1 MIASYLSVIRPL
13 PTSSLALK
21 FYGDIFVN
29 GKNRAGDSMN
39 RVDRSTHAPAAGQ
52 PSEPDLPRR
61 IGREVRDLRKAR
73 GVTLAAVAEASGL
86 SVGYL
91 SLVERDL
98 ATPSI
103 KSLHAVSRALGVTIG
118 WFFEANDAPEA
129 ERDLVVR
136 HARRRRLDYSA
147 GVVDELL
154 SPNLTGAL
162 ELLSCRFP
170 PGASSGDEPYA
181 HAGEEAGVV
190 IRGRLELWV
199 DGRMVLLQAGDS
211 FGFKS
216 VLPHR
221 YLNPGPDETE
231 VIWAITPPSY

>member
-1 MIASYLSVIRPL
+1 
-13 PTSSLALK
+13 
-21 FYGDIFVN
+21 
-29 GKNRAGDSMN
+29 MN
-39 RVDRSTHAPAAGQ
+39 RIVAPPRLRAAEAPSASTDPSQ
-52 PSEPDLPRR
+52 PRL
-61 IGREVRDLRKAR
+61 IGRDIRGLRKAR
-73 GVTLAAVAEASGL
+73 GVTLAGLAEASGL

-91 SLVERDL
+91 SLLERDR

-103 KSLHAVSRALGVTIG
+103 KALHAISRALGVTIS
-118 WFFEANDAPEA
+118 WFFEANGVPEE

-136 HARRRRLDYSA
+136 RARRRRLDYSA

-170 PGASSGDEPYA
+170 PGASSGEEPYS
-181 HAGEEAGVV
+181 HSGEEAGVV

-199 DGRMVLLQAGDS
+199 DGRTVTLEAGDS

-216 VLPHR
+216 ELPHR
-221 YLNPGPDETE
+221 YRNPGPDETE

>member
-1 MIASYLSVIRPL
+1 MNRIVAPPR
-13 PTSSLALK
+13 
-21 FYGDIFVN
+21 
-29 GKNRAGDSMN
+29 NRA
-39 RVDRSTHAPAAGQ
+39 AEA
-52 PSEPDLPRR
+52 PSEPTDPSQPRL
-61 IGREVRDLRKAR
+61 IGRDIRGLRKAR
-73 GVTLAAVAEASGL
+73 GVTLAGLAEASGL

-91 SLVERDL
+91 SLLERDR

-103 KSLHAVSRALGVTIG
+103 KALHAVSRALGVTIS
-118 WFFEANDAPEA
+118 WFFEANDVPED

-136 HARRRRLDYSA
+136 RARRRRLDYSA

-170 PGASSGDEPYA
+170 PGASSGEEPYS
-181 HAGEEAGVV
+181 HSGEEAGVV

-199 DGRMVLLQAGDS
+199 DGRTVTLEAGDS

-216 VLPHR
+216 ALPHR
-221 YLNPGPDETE
+221 YRNPGPDETE

>member
-1 MIASYLSVIRPL
+1 
-13 PTSSLALK
+13 
-21 FYGDIFVN
+21 
-29 GKNRAGDSMN
+29 MN
-39 RVDRSTHAPAAGQ
+39 RIVAPPRLRAAEAPSASTDPSQ
-52 PSEPDLPRR
+52 PRL
-61 IGREVRDLRKAR
+61 IGRDIRGLRKAR
-73 GVTLAAVAEASGL
+73 GVTLAEVAEASGL

-91 SLVERDL
+91 SLLERDR

-103 KSLHAVSRALGVTIG
+103 KALHAVSRALGVTIS
-118 WFFEANDAPEA
+118 WFFEANDVPEE

-136 HARRRRLDYSA
+136 RARRRRLDYSA

-170 PGASSGDEPYA
+170 PSASSGEEPYS
-181 HAGEEAGVV
+181 HSGEEAGVV

-199 DGRMVLLQAGDS
+199 DGRTVTLEAGDS

-216 VLPHR
+216 ELPHR
-221 YLNPGPDETE
+221 YRNPGPDEAE

>member
-1 MIASYLSVIRPL
+1 M
-13 PTSSLALK
+13 
-21 FYGDIFVN
+21 
-29 GKNRAGDSMN
+29 NRALRPSHSRAD
-39 RVDRSTHAPAAGQ
+39 APAESQDPDG
-52 PSEPDLPRR
+52 PRLIGSEIR
-61 IGREVRDLRKAR
+61 GLRKAR
-73 GVTLAAVAEASGL
+73 AVTLAELAKASGL

-91 SLVERDL
+91 SLLERDL

-103 KSLHAVSRALGVTIG
+103 KALHAVSRALGVTIS
-118 WFFEANDAPEA
+118 WFFESNDVPEE

-136 HARRRRLDYSA
+136 RARRRRLDYSA
-147 GVVDELL
+147 GLVDELL

-170 PGASSGDEPYA
+170 PGASSGDETYTHYA
-181 HAGEEAGVV
+181 EEAGVV

-199 DGRMVLLQAGDS
+199 DGRMVTLEAGDS

-221 YLNPGPDETE
+221 YRNPGPDETE

>member
-1 MIASYLSVIRPL
+1 
-13 PTSSLALK
+13 
-21 FYGDIFVN
+21 
-29 GKNRAGDSMN
+29 MN
-39 RVDRSTHAPAAGQ
+39 RVLRPTRSRAEAQPESPD
-52 PSEPDLPRR
+52 PSEPRR
-61 IGREVRDLRKAR
+61 IGGEIRGLRKAR
-73 GVTLAAVAEASGL
+73 AVTLAELATASGL

-91 SLVERDL
+91 SLLERDR

-103 KSLHAVSRALGVTIG
+103 KALHAVSRALGVTIS
-118 WFFEANDAPEA
+118 WFFEANDVPEA
-129 ERDLVVR
+129 ERDLIVR
-136 HARRRRLDYSA
+136 RARRRRLDYSA

-199 DGRMVLLQAGDS
+199 DGRMATLEAGDS
-211 FGFKS
+211 FGFQS
-216 VLPHR
+216 ALPHR
-221 YLNPGPDETE
+221 YRNPGPDETE